1 MTARWRHIGWA
12 RGVSGAALASLF
24 LACGGRGGEGFHPD
38 AADVGLDSIPDI
50 PYVKD
55 TAPPPPDAGGTNH
68 PPVLSRIGD
77 RVVAVGETLT
87 IPVEAADPDGDPL
100 TFSVYGD
107 IPQGAKFDKVT
118 RVFTWVPL
126 QAGKAV
132 YLTFVVSDGT
142 DMDRETVEIRVVT
155 EKTGHPPQFDKVSD
169 QQVRVGIPV
178 SLALKAHDPDGDTL
192 EYGIAGQAPPQSQMD
207 SKTGVFTWTPP
218 KTVDGTI
225 VTVAFVVSDGT
236 YKDQMEVRFLVG
248 DVPGAHPPVFDPV
261 PDPKAVVGKEARFTV
276 RATDPDGQ
284 AVTIALD
291 AGKPEG
297 ATFDA
302 GTGEFRWTPGA
313 QDAGRTVSLRFS
325 ATDGQFIAY
334 LTVKVHVGSA
344 TPPPTCSDDP
354 FEPNNDPA
362 HARDLSP
369 GTHDLSICDTDL
381 SPVDADWFRVVLK
394 AGETVSVRL
403 EFEHDLGDIDTDL
416 SVDGSIATILAAST
430 GTGDV
435 EEFEFAATSGGTFL
449 LVVYGV
455 ADTKYSN
462 PYRMVVAIKA
472 ASTCQDD
479 PREDNDSMKD
489 ATGVSGGYA
498 EFPGLVACPGDEDWF
513 AVSLK
518 AGDGVIAAATPEKGT
533 LALRLLGPD
542 GLTVLDS
549 DGPGTGPATVAVQAV
564 GQAGTH
570 YAVAWS
576 AVGARYAIE
585 FLVEAASAGCT
596 SKSCPVGEVCDPAAG
611 KCVLDY
617 CEDWGD
623 CPAGMPCIQTYCVQ
637 SCGKP
642 SDCRVGYACKTFPEG
657 TFCGEE
663 GQGKSGAPCTYFSEC
678 ADDRACLFE
687 DQGGYCAVFG
697 CASDWDCPLDAWCV
711 ARSGMHYC
719 AAECLKDADCNQAS
733 GFRCQ
738 SATSVD
744 GIPVTLCLP

>member
-12 RGVSGAALASLF
+12 RRVCGAAFASLF
-24 LACGGRGGEGFHPD
+24 LACGGGGGEGSRPD
-38 AADVGLDSIPDI
+38 AADVGRDSISDI
-50 PYVKD
+50 PYIKD
-55 TAPPPPDAGGTNH
+55 TAPPPTDPGGTNH

-87 IPVEAADPDGDPL
+87 IPVEASDPDGDPL

-107 IPQGAKFDKVT
+107 IPQGAKFDKET

-142 DMDRETVEIRVVT
+142 DMDRETVEIRVVA
-155 EKTGHPPQFDKVSD
+155 EKTGHPPLFDKVSD
-169 QQVRVGIPV
+169 QQVQVGIPV
-178 SLALKAHDPDGDTL
+178 SLALKAHDPDGDPL

-218 KTVDGTI
+218 KTAEGTI
-225 VTVAFVVSDGT
+225 VVVAFVVSDGT

-248 DVPGAHPPVFDPV
+248 DVAGAHPPVFDPV
-261 PDPKAVVGKEARFTV
+261 PDLQASVGKEVRFTV

-284 AVTIALD
+284 AVTLALD

-297 ATFDA
+297 ATFEA
-302 GTGEFRWTPGA
+302 GAGEFRWTPGT
-313 QDAGRTVSLRFS
+313 QDAGRTVALRFS
-325 ATDGQFIAY
+325 ATDGEFTSY
-334 LTVKVHVGSA
+334 LTVKVHVESA
-344 TPPPTCSDDP
+344 APVACSDDP

-362 HARDLSP
+362 HARDLPP
-369 GTHDLSICDTDL
+369 GTYDLSICDTDL

-416 SVDGSIATILAAST
+416 SVDGSTATILAGSA
-430 GTGDV
+430 GTGDS
-435 EEFEFAATSGGTFL
+435 EEFEYAAASGGTFL
-449 LVVYGV
+449 LAVYGV

-462 PYRMVVAIKA
+462 PYRMTVAIEA
-472 ASTCQDD
+472 TIACQDD
-479 PREDNDSMKD
+479 PREDNDSTGD
-489 ATGVSGGYA
+489 ATGVFGEYV

-513 AVSLK
+513 AVGLE
-518 AGDGVIAAATPEKGT
+518 AGDGVIAAATPEKGA
-533 LALRLLGPD
+533 LGLRLLGPD
-542 GLTVLDS
+542 GQTVLDS
-549 DGPGTGPATVAVQAV
+549 DGPGTGPATVAAQAV
-564 GQAGTH
+564 GQAGN
-570 YAVAWS
+570 YFAVVSS
-576 AVGARYAIE
+576 AEGARYAIE

-596 SKSCPVGEVCDPAAG
+596 SKSCPAGQVCDPGAG

-617 CEDWGD
+617 CEGPGD

-637 SCGKP
+637 SCQAP
-642 SDCRVGYACKTFPEG
+642 SDCRDGYACKTFPEG
-657 TFCGEE
+657 TFCGEK
-663 GQGKSGAPCTYFSEC
+663 GQGQSGAPCDYFSEC

-697 CASDWDCPLDAWCV
+697 CASDWDCPLDAWCIH
-711 ARSGMHYC
+711 ASDTDWC
-719 AAECLKDADCNQAS
+719 AAECQGDSDCNQAG
-733 GFRCQ
+733 GFGCK

-744 GIPVTLCLP
+744 GVPVTLCLP